1 MKTKSRLDQF
11 LASAALVIIVV
22 APTQWSFRLRL
33 GGDEGTFV
41 TLVDLL
47 VGLTFLLWVAKV
59 LFVKSDRLVRLP
71 TPSCFALVAAACL
84 SMLAGGLKGEA
95 VKETVQLI
103 EYFLIAYVVLANC
116 ITDREVLRRAAG
128 AFTLVASVV
137 VIVALCQYHPTESFF
152 GVRGTFGNRNVL
164 SVYLALALPVV
175 FAIALY
181 RGGCLM
187 RLSLVATVFVGVAM
201 SLSGGPLLGLLL
213 GLGVIS
219 ALRGRVL
226 LGGMVVLALAGGW
239 LGAKALRPQHIDAV
253 IASVTPFVDNNYLL
267 DNRGLMRRAEE
278 LIYGRNDVL
287 DRFIGEVEGFSSAPE
302 PLIEA
307 AKKLKA
313 IKTAD
318 KRRKAQA
325 ALGKAVDNDES
336 IEKSTRKYW
345 GTELRVAQD
354 CERYNDARRLLTFI
368 RDDLKER
375 KISLS
380 GKEQQDIN
388 DLYSLCKKQT
398 RSVVWEHHDFA
409 EPRAARRYKGWS
421 AAITAFRNALIKK
434 PGLAFFGRGAGSY
447 NRAIIREIE
456 WYPTARLHYD
466 TDEPEVFNIGS
477 DEADTFGQF
486 FVTLSELG
494 IVGLVC
500 LLWVWLS
507 ALGKAARV
515 WRITRDAFHR
525 ALALGLIGSLA
536 AFPLCALFSGIIVR
550 GVAVP
555 FIFLIVCADLL
566 RRFETEIIVE

>member
-1 MKTKSRLDQF
+1 LKTKSRLDQI
-11 LASAALVIIVV
+11 LASAALAIIVV
-22 APTQWSFRLRL
+22 APTQWSFRLPF
-33 GGDEGTFV
+33 GGDKGTFV

-47 VGLTFLLWVAKV
+47 VGLTFILWAAKV
-59 LFVKSDRLVRLP
+59 LLVKSDRLVRLP

-84 SMLAGGLKGEA
+84 SMLAGGPKGEA

-116 ITDREVLRRAAG
+116 ITDSEALRHAVG
-128 AFTLVASVV
+128 AFTLVASII
-137 VIVALCQYHPTESFF
+137 VILALGQYCSTQSFF
-152 GVRGTFGNRNVL
+152 DVRGTFGNRNVL
-164 SVYLALALPVV
+164 SVYLALAVPVV
-175 FAIALY
+175 FAVALY

-187 RLSLVATVFVGVAM
+187 RLSLVATVFVGIAM

-219 ALRGRVL
+219 ALRGRVF
-226 LGGMVVLALAGGW
+226 LGGMVVLALVGGW
-239 LGAKALRPQHIDAV
+239 LGVKALRPQHVDAV
-253 IASVTPFVDNNYLL
+253 ITSVTPFVDNNYLL

-278 LIYGRNDVL
+278 LVYGRNDVL
-287 DRFIGEVEGFSSAPE
+287 DRFIDDAEGFSSAAE
-302 PLIEA
+302 PLIRA

-313 IKTAD
+313 IKTVNE
-318 KRRKAQA
+318 RREAQA
-325 ALGKAVDNDES
+325 ALSKAVDEDKS

-345 GTELRVAQD
+345 AEELRVAGD
-354 CERYNDARRLLTFI
+354 CERYDDARRLLTFI

-380 GKEQQDIN
+380 GEEQQRFS
-388 DLYSLCKKQT
+388 DLYNLCKTQT
-398 RSVVWEHHDFA
+398 QGVVWEHHDFA
-409 EPRAARRYKGWS
+409 GPRAARRYKGWN
-421 AAITAFRNALIKK
+421 AAITAFQNALVKR
-434 PGLAFFGRGAGSY
+434 PRLAFFGRGPGSY
-447 NRAIIREIE
+447 NRAIIRDAR
-456 WYPTARLHYD
+456 WYPTAKLKYD

-494 IVGLVC
+494 IFGLVC

-507 ALGKAARV
+507 AVGKAARV
-515 WRITRDAFHR
+515 WRITRDPFHR

-555 FIFLIVCADLL
+555 FVFLIVCADLL